1 MSSIDSPP
9 IREFERMSSL
19 AFVIQEPLRRDINPV
34 SWKRICA
41 KLFRFNSIEL
51 DWDDQFTWVDN
62 GFMCMVDPTSYQPS
76 WCCSPPS
83 ANYGHFAETKRFLPE
98 PVLSH
103 RLANVAISCIQYLHR
118 WDSNTP
124 PTQDRFLASWARKS
138 KRSPWLWRRRMRV
151 TSMRR
156 RQAIIWNHDGHKY
169 SFPQNL
175 RRSYPIFYSKKK
187 KKYHS
192 GDFYQEQRIFYIWT
206 LDLLYHT
213 LRKAM
218 KSDELTRALSKPFI
232 HSLAPLLFPRRV
244 KQVRIAAAA
253 YLKKVSRRAS
263 YLRTPDDE
271 PLH

>member
-9 IREFERMSSL
+9 AREKFRLMSTV
-19 AFVIQEPLRRDINPV
+19 AFILQEPFTSLRRDINRA
-34 SWKRICA
+34 SWKIFCA
-41 KLFRFNSIEL
+41 TLFGFSALEL
-51 DWDDQFTWVDN
+51 RWNDGYFKCLD
-62 GFMCMVDPTSYQPS
+62 DPTSYKHDWTCRPLT
-76 WCCSPPS
+76 
-83 ANYGHFAETKRFLPE
+83 AKYGHFSETKRFVPE

-103 RLANVAISCIQYLHR
+103 RLANVAISCMQYLHR

-124 PTQDRFLASWARKS
+124 STQDRFLAGWARKS
-138 KRSPWLWRRRMRV
+138 KQSPWLWRRRMRV

-156 RQAIIWNHDGHKY
+156 RQAIWNHDGYKY
-169 SFPQNL
+169 SSP
-175 RRSYPIFYSKKK
+175 RRSHQIFYSKTI
-187 KKYHS
+187 HS
-192 GDFYQEQRIFYIWT
+192 EDFYQEQRIFFTWI
-206 LDLLYHT
+206 LDLLYHA

-232 HSLAPLLFPRRV
+232 PSLAPLLFPRRV
-244 KQVRIAAAA
+244 RRVRKAAAA